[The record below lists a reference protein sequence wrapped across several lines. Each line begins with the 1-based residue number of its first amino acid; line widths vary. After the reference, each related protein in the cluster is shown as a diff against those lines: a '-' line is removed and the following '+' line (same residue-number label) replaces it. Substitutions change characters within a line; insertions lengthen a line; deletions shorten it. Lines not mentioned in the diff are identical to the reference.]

1 MMNEEELEE
10 IRELIEKELRGQNE
24 GLVDFSKYKKKS
36 IAWVEDTVE
45 KMGYDFC
52 GYVQWDLFRV
62 RKEGYKDDNKF
73 KK

>member
-1 MMNEEELEE
+1 MDDLEE
-10 IRELIEKELRGQNE
+10 MKEWIEKELRGQNE
-24 GLVDFSKYKKKS
+24 GLVDFSKYTKDKKKS

-62 RKEGYKDDNKF
+62 RKKEGYKNAD
-73 KK
+73 